1 MLENLKVST
10 ATDIYGLGLILWEM
24 KSGERPFVNLT
35 LEEVCSAIKE
45 GHKPT
50 MPSDVTDDL
59 RALMTACWCTD
70 PRQRPNCEEV
80 LSKLNQMSFPNN
92 HWQALFGNSPLIDT
106 PIGNF
111 WIGHF
116 PFGHFTF
123 RYFPFRHFPFGHFPY
138 GHFSFKQF
146 LFRHFLFGH
155 FPIGHFSFG
164 HFSLDIFLLD
174 IFP

>member
-1 MLENLKVST
+1 MTLINILDEDYDLKGLELSGPRGTPAWMAPEMLENLKVST

-35 LEEVCSAIKE
+35 LEEVCTAIKE

-106 PIGNF
+106 PIGKYPLMKNRKKNLNF
-111 WIGHF
+111 PKKKLIF
-116 PFGHFTF
+116 FSIS
-123 RYFPFRHFPFGHFPY
+123 RYFLVQR
-138 GHFSFKQF
+138 
-146 LFRHFLFGH
+146 L
-155 FPIGHFSFG
+155 I
-164 HFSLDIFLLD
+164 
-174 IFP
+174 